1 MSTQNQAAI
10 DPRTAWERYT
20 PSDASPWDLKKA
32 GHLYRRA
39 AFGGSWDELQ
49 TAVREGPERA
59 ITSLL
64 QGRTDREADELW
76 TMMSRTIAGANTGPD
91 GQNNGGQISSL
102 WLYRMLY
109 STHPL
114 REKLTLFWHNHF
126 ATSNIKV
133 RNAGHML
140 GQYELMRRHAQGSF
154 RTLLTDMSRD
164 PAMMIW
170 LDTTESQRDR
180 PNENY
185 ARELM
190 ELFSLGVSNAR
201 RPGQRNYTEDDI
213 RQAARAFTGL
223 RIENGRAV
231 FRDRDHDAGEKN
243 VLGQRGRFRPDDIVR
258 ICLEQESAP
267 YFIVR
272 KLFKFLVSDSIT
284 PTPELLEP
292 LATVYRRSDFD
303 TGALVERILRS
314 NLFFSAQAYRSK
326 IKAPVDYV
334 LGIVR
339 ALEGHRVPAGRG
351 GVGTV
356 ELGRALEGL
365 GQRLFYPPSVAGW
378 EGGRAWLNG
387 QTFLL
392 RQNLALAMTST
403 TDSRFGR
410 RLDPASLLSRQ
421 DATTAEAKVD
431 FLLRLF
437 LQGDVPAATRERLVQ
452 FANRTDGSY
461 PVYWTAEDAANHRT
475 RSLCHLVLCLPEYQ
489 LD

>member
-1 MSTQNQAAI
+1 
-10 DPRTAWERYT
+10 
-20 PSDASPWDLKKA
+20 
-32 GHLYRRA
+32 
-39 AFGGSWDELQ
+39 
-49 TAVREGPERA
+49 
-59 ITSLL
+59 
-64 QGRTDREADELW
+64 
-76 TMMSRTIAGANTGPD
+76 
-91 GQNNGGQISSL
+91 
-102 WLYRMLY
+102 ML
-109 STHPL
+109 T
-114 REKLTLFWHNHF
+114 E
-126 ATSNIKV
+126 
-133 RNAGHML
+133 
-140 GQYELMRRHAQGSF
+140 
-154 RTLLTDMSRD
+154 MSRD

-170 LDTTESQRDR
+170 LDTAQSQRNQ

-190 ELFSLGVSNAR
+190 ELFSLGVTNAR

-231 FRDRDHDAGEKN
+231 FRDRDHDDSEKN
-243 VLGQRGRFRPDDIVR
+243 VLGQRGRWRPDDIVR

-272 KLFKFLVSDSIT
+272 KLFKFLISDAIP

-292 LATVYRRSDFD
+292 LAAEYRRSDFD
-303 TGALVERILRS
+303 NGALVERMLRS

-326 IKAPVDYV
+326 IKAPVDFV

-339 ALEGHRVPAGRG
+339 ALEGHRVLEGRG

-356 ELGRALEGL
+356 ELARALEGL

-392 RQNLALAMTST
+392 RQNLALAMTAT
-403 TDSRFGR
+403 TDNRFGR
-410 RLDPASLLSRQ
+410 RLDPAPLLERHN
-421 DATTAEAKVD
+421 ARTPEEKVD
-431 FLLRLF
+431 FLIRLL
-437 LQGDVPAATRERLVQ
+437 LQGDLPPAARDRLVQ
-452 FANRTDGSY
+452 YANRKDGAH
-461 PVYWTAEDAANHRT
+461 PIYWTAADAANHRV
-475 RSLCHLVLCLPEYQ
+475 RSLCHLVLCLPEFQ

>member
-1 MSTQNQAAI
+1 MDQNPQPI
-10 DPRTAWERYT
+10 DPRTAWDRYQ

-39 AFGGSWDELQ
+39 AFGASMEELE
-49 TAVREGPERA
+49 AALRNGPERT

-64 QGRTDREADELW
+64 QGRADAQADELW
-76 TMMSRTIAGANTGPD
+76 ATMSRTIAARNVGPD

-102 WLYRMLY
+102 WLYRMLN
-109 STHPL
+109 TPHPL

-126 ATSNIKV
+126 ATSNAKV
-133 RNAGHML
+133 QNAGHML

-154 RTLLTDMSRD
+154 RTLLTEMSRD

-170 LDTTESQRDR
+170 LDTVQSQRDR

-190 ELFSLGVSNAR
+190 ELFSLGVTNAR

-223 RIENGRAV
+223 RIENALAV
-231 FRDRDHDAGEKN
+231 FRERDHDGGEKS
-243 VLGQRGRFRPDDIVR
+243 VLGQRGRWRPDDIVR

-267 YFIVR
+267 YFIVK
-272 KLFKFLVSDSIT
+272 KLFKFLISDTLQPS
-284 PTPELLEP
+284 PELMEP
-292 LATVYRRSDFD
+292 LAREFRRSDLDF
-303 TGALVERILRS
+303 GALVERMLRS

-326 IKAPVDYV
+326 IKAPVDYA
-334 LGIVR
+334 LGVVR
-339 ALEGHRVPAGRG
+339 ALDGHRVVAGRG

-356 ELGRALEGL
+356 ELAQALEGL

-387 QTFLL
+387 QTLL
-392 RQNLALAMTST
+392 FRNNLALALTST
-403 TDSRFGR
+403 TDGRFGR
-410 RLDPASLLSRQ
+410 RLDPATLLERH
-421 DATTAEAKVD
+421 AARTGEAKVD
-431 FLLRLF
+431 FLLRVF
-437 LQGDVPAATRERLVQ
+437 LQGDVRAAARDRLLA
-452 FANRTDGSY
+452 FANQSEGAY
-461 PVYWTAEDAANHRT
+461 PVYWTADDAANHRT
-475 RSLCHLVLCLPEYQ
+475 RSLCHLVLCLPEFQ

>member
-1 MSTQNQAAI
+1 MTQNQQPI
-10 DPRTAWERYT
+10 DPRWAWERYR
-20 PSDASPWDLKKA
+20 PSDESPWDLKKA

-49 TAVREGPERA
+49 TAVREGPDRTIA
-59 ITSLL
+59 LLL
-64 QGRTDREADELW
+64 QGRADSQADALW
-76 TMMSRTIAGANTGPD
+76 TTMSRSLADA
-91 GQNNGGQISSL
+91 NGGEQISAL

-109 STHPL
+109 SPHPL

-126 ATSNIKV
+126 ATSNSKV
-133 RNAGHML
+133 RSARAML
-140 GQYELMRRHAQGSF
+140 GQYELMRRHAQGNF
-154 RTLLTDMSRD
+154 RTLLTDMARD
-164 PAMMIW
+164 PAMLVW
-170 LDTTESQRDR
+170 LDTVQSQRNQ

-190 ELFSLGVSNAR
+190 ELFSLGVTNAR

-213 RQAARAFTGL
+213 RQAARAFTGW
-223 RIENGRAV
+223 RVENGQAA
-231 FRDRDHDAGEKN
+231 FRERDHDDGEKT
-243 VLGQRGRFRPDDIVR
+243 VLNQRGRWRADDITR

-272 KLFKFLVSDSIT
+272 KLFRFLVSDT
-284 PTPELLEP
+284 LVPTPELLEP
-292 LATVYRRSDFD
+292 LASEFRRAWDFG
-303 TGALVERILRS
+303 TLVERVLRS
-314 NLFFSAQAYRSK
+314 NLFFSAQVYRTK
-326 IKAPVDYV
+326 VKAPVDFV

-339 ALEGHRVPAGRG
+339 GLDGHRVAESGRG

-356 ELGRALEGL
+356 ELARSLEGL

-392 RQNLALAMTST
+392 RQNLALAMTAT

-410 RLDPASLLSRQ
+410 RLDPAAFLRRR
-421 DATTAEAKVD
+421 DAGTSEQQIEL
-431 FLLRLF
+431 LLRVF
-437 LQGDVPAATRERLVQ
+437 LQGDVPAAARTQLVQ
-452 FANRTDGSY
+452 FANAADRQSVPVFWSTD
-461 PVYWTAEDAANHRT
+461 DAANHRMRT
-475 RSLCHLVLCLPEYQ
+475 LCHLVLCLPEFQ